1 MELLINNNIIEKFNL
16 DNDQVFILSS
26 INYNIISNNNI
37 SNRLSKIIDILGEKS
52 AKVKQILIIQAQGL
66 KQIITNWNKF
76 INSNQSIYLK
86 IEENKIIAFLKVGFK
101 KLFFWNEINKIHEI
115 TPLCVLDF
123 YVNEEFQRHGVG
135 KVINLS

>member
-52 AKVKQILIIQAQGL
+52 AKVKQILII
-66 KQIITNWNKF
+66 
-76 INSNQSIYLK
+76 
-86 IEENKIIAFLKVGFK
+86 
-101 KLFFWNEINKIHEI
+101 
-115 TPLCVLDF
+115 
-123 YVNEEFQRHGVG
+123 
-135 KVINLS
+135 